1 MIQKIKQNLVT
12 ILLIFILLV
21 GLSMLSYP
29 TVSDYWNSF
38 HQSKAVAG
46 YVEKVEDLSKAD
58 YSRMLSDAEVYN
70 KTLDQGVIPDLNLT
84 GEAKEAYNKL
94 LDVTGSGIMA
104 YVEIPKLNT
113 TMPIYHGTDD
123 SVLQVAIGHIPGTSL
138 PVGGEGTHSVISGH
152 RGLPSAKLFTDIDK
166 LVDGDVFLIQ
176 VLGETLTY
184 EVDQILTVT
193 PDDVSALA
201 IDPSQDYVT
210 LITCTPY
217 GVNSHRLLVRGHRI
231 PNEATTA
238 RVTSEASQ
246 VEPLLVSPVIG
257 TLLLFIL
264 LLFWAIYKRF
274 FAKKT
279 ASHKK

>member
-123 SVLQVAIGHIPGTSL
+123 SVLQIAIGHIPGTSL

-193 PDDVSALA
+193 PDDVSALT
-201 IDPSQDYVT
+201 IDPDQDYVT
-210 LITCTPY
+210 LVTCTPY

-231 PNEATTA
+231 ANETKEA
-238 RVTSEASQ
+238 RVTAEASQ
-246 VEPLLVSPVIG
+246 VDPILVAPIFAVIVLFFLSVLLYLKGKIIP
-257 TLLLFIL
+257 
-264 LLFWAIYKRF
+264 
-274 FAKKT
+274 
-279 ASHKK
+279 

>member
-58 YSRMLSDAEVYN
+58 YSKLLSDAEVYN

-123 SVLQVAIGHIPGTSL
+123 SVLQIAIGHIPGTSL

-217 GVNSHRLLVRGHRI
+217 GVNSHRLLVRGHRYSKRSQDS
-231 PNEATTA
+231 ACHF
-238 RVTSEASQ
+238 RSFTS
-246 VEPLLVSPVIG
+246 
-257 TLLLFIL
+257 
-264 LLFWAIYKRF
+264 
-274 FAKKT
+274 
-279 ASHKK
+279 